1 MLPCLVLD
9 HSSCILY
16 FAHSAPQH
24 RMWIQRERICP
35 VVRRYDDSPLHDLM
49 EHSPLFNVDLVPSTM
64 AVMAA
69 TVGAV

>member
-1 MLPCLVLD
+1 
-9 HSSCILY
+9 
-16 FAHSAPQH
+16 
-24 RMWIQRERICP
+24 MWIQRERICP